1 MKATIVLLP
10 LLGLTWLI
18 GIISVNN
25 DTIAF
30 AWIFTILN
38 SLQVDSYELSTLSM
52 DFKCMEKYFCS
63 SVGCIHFVF
72 PCAKKPRGILT
83 VNLIFICNINI
94 FTGEKAYYNFTE

>member
-25 DTIAF
+25 DTTAF

-38 SLQVDSYELSTLSM
+38 SLQVPNEISLFLLCTFNKYVQNLFDYFIYRVYLFYFSM
-52 DFKCMEKYFCS
+52 C
-63 SVGCIHFVF
+63 
-72 PCAKKPRGILT
+72 
-83 VNLIFICNINI
+83 
-94 FTGEKAYYNFTE
+94 

>member
-1 MKATIVLLP
+1 MLHVLYTLKRQCTYKKYLIYRHLIKATVVLLP

-38 SLQVDSYELSTLSM
+38 SLQVVVAQRFINAIMHE
-52 DFKCMEKYFCS
+52 CMNVHSITGSVYFAFS
-63 SVGCIHFVF
+63 
-72 PCAKKPRGILT
+72 CAEEQRGL
-83 VNLIFICNINI
+83 
-94 FTGEKAYYNFTE
+94 